1 MISSTTKEMMTMRQ
15 LDFSV
20 EVSDGDPAIEQE
32 IIEILQRTFIDIVSL
47 LDYCA
52 NNFCTSTIVDKGGS
66 VVSSVESSPTTR
78 L

>member
-1 MISSTTKEMMTMRQ
+1 MRQ

-20 EVSDGDPAIEQE
+20 EVSDGDPAIEHE
-32 IIEILQRTFIDIVSL
+32 IVEILQRTFIDIVSL

-52 NNFCTSTIVDKGGS
+52 NNFATSQIVDKDGS
-66 VVSSVESSPTTR
+66 VISTVESSPRTR